1 MKKKTAIAILF
12 LIVLTTY
19 NPRNKISITKFNLKE
34 IKIENNFLLEEKDLK
49 RSLISLYDK
58 NLIFLKNSE
67 IKEILMNNSF
77 IDSYNL
83 KKKYPDTLKI
93 KIFEKKPIAII
104 LNKKKKFYL
113 SDKIELIDF
122 KNLPYYENLPH
133 IYGNVNNFKVFYK
146 DLKKINFPFD
156 QVKKYILLE
165 TNRWD
170 LETLDGKTVKLPV
183 ENYILSLKNF
193 LIIKKEDN
201 FKNYKV
207 FDYRIVNQL
216 ILK

>member
-1 MKKKTAIAILF
+1 M
-12 LIVLTTY
+12 
-19 NPRNKISITKFNLKE
+19 
-34 IKIENNFLLEEKDLK
+34 
-49 RSLISLYDK
+49 
-58 NLIFLKNSE
+58 
-67 IKEILMNNSF
+67 
-77 IDSYNL
+77 
-83 KKKYPDTLKI
+83 
-93 KIFEKKPIAII
+93 
-104 LNKKKKFYL
+104 
-113 SDKIELIDF
+113 
-122 KNLPYYENLPH
+122 
-133 IYGNVNNFKVFYK
+133 NNFKVFYK

>member
-104 LNKKKKFYL
+104 LNKKKKIL
-113 SDKIELIDF
+113 F
-122 KNLPYYENLPH
+122 K
-133 IYGNVNNFKVFYK
+133 
-146 DLKKINFPFD
+146 
-156 QVKKYILLE
+156 
-165 TNRWD
+165 
-170 LETLDGKTVKLPV
+170 
-183 ENYILSLKNF
+183 
-193 LIIKKEDN
+193 
-201 FKNYKV
+201 
-207 FDYRIVNQL
+207 
-216 ILK
+216 

>member
-122 KNLPYYENLPH
+122 KNLPYYENLPY